1 MKAGI
6 GITTMNRAKLL
17 EITLSYISAN
27 WPDFDTKLV
36 VSDDSTE
43 EDVVAQNRLLAV
55 KYGAEYLNDGKRK
68 GIANNKNS
76 SLYPLRECDY
86 IVLLDDD
93 CFPIKKGWFEFLIN
107 AHKQT
112 GIHHFNLLDSKVHNE
127 ERRSVVGDFTVIECR
142 DSGGVMLFLTKDVVE
157 RVGAFNKEYGL
168 YGFEHCS
175 YSKRIER
182 SGLQNGYSANS
193 TLDGLYDYLFSFDY
207 ANFEVNPCRKTV
219 HKFYQEYKDIGGIGE
234 FSSSMGQQEAK
245 ASVASNSA
253 IFQADLNGPVYR
265 EF

>member
-1 MKAGI
+1 MKLGI
-6 GITTMNRAKLL
+6 GITTRNRSKIL
-17 EITLSYISAN
+17 ELTLSKIN
-27 WPDFDTKLV
+27 LFWPEFDTKLV
-36 VSDDSTE
+36 VSDDST
-43 EDVVAQNRLLAV
+43 DHDIIQANRSLAI

-93 CFPIKKGWFEFLIN
+93 CFPVKKGWFEFLIN

-127 ERRSVVGDFTVIECR
+127 ERRNRVGDFVVIECR
-142 DSGGVMLFLTKDVVE
+142 DSGGVMLFITKDVVQQ
-157 RVGAFNKEYGL
+157 VGAFNKEYGL

-182 SGLQNGYSANS
+182 SGLQRGYSANV
-193 TLDGLYDYLFSFDY
+193 TLDDIYDYLFSFDY
-207 ANFEVNPCRKTV
+207 AGFDVNPCRNRLEE
-219 HKFYQEYKDIGGIGE
+219 FISEYKSIGGTGE
-234 FSSSMGQQEAK
+234 FSSSMDIAEAR
-245 ASVASNSA
+245 ASVSTNSP
-253 IFQADLNGPVYR
+253 IFHADLTGPIYR